1 LCPERAVAAM
11 RRARPGSAAGIRQF
25 VVGTGGDS
33 KTKFHTD
40 QPGSEVRIAG
50 VYGVLSLR
58 LVRDGYQWRFL
69 GEPAGKVLDSGSGRC
84 H

>member
-1 LCPERAVAAM
+1 VPGARRGRDAAGAP
-11 RRARPGSAAGIRQF
+11 RIARGGSASSWWAP
-25 VVGTGGDS
+25 VGTVS
-33 KTKFHTD
+33 KFHTD

-50 VYGVLSLR
+50 VYGVVSLR